1 MSADLRLILFDVD
14 GTLVDSQAHIVASMT
29 RSFEAMDLAPPSREE
44 TLSIV
49 GLSLPVA
56 VAQLAPALSAADQAA
71 VVEGYKQVYMQI
83 RAAQGSVQS
92 SPFYPHARQVLE
104 ELAAVDHYL
113 LGIATGKSRRGLDA
127 LLAGHGLEKM
137 FLTQQVADHHP
148 SKPHPAMIETA
159 LAEMGVAPEQAVMI
173 GDTVFDMEMARA
185 AGVSAIAVEWGYHDT
200 ARLAPLAD
208 HVISDFR
215 ALPQVIAQIWESDK

>member
-29 RSFEAMDLAPPSREE
+29 RAFEALGAEAPSRAE

-56 VAQLAPALSAADQAA
+56 VAQLAPTYSAADQTALVA
-71 VVEGYKQVYMQI
+71 GYKLAYMQI
-83 RAAQGSVQS
+83 RSEQGSAQS
-92 SPFYPHARQVLE
+92 SPFYPHARAVLD

-113 LGIATGKSRRGLDA
+113 LGVATGKSRRGLDA
-127 LLAGHGLEKM
+127 LIAGHGLERM

-148 SKPHPAMIETA
+148 SKPHPAMIEAA
-159 LAEMGVAPEQAVMI
+159 LSEMAVAPTHAVMI
-173 GDTVFDMEMARA
+173 GDTTFDMEMARA
-185 AGVSAIAVEWGYHDT
+185 AGVAAIAVDWGYHDT
-200 ARLAPLAD
+200 EKLTPLAD
-208 HVISDFR
+208 HVVHDFR
-215 ALPQVIAQIWESDK
+215 DLPGVIETIWETKK

>member
-29 RSFEAMDLAPPSREE
+29 RAFQGVGAEAPSRAA

-49 GLSLPVA
+49 GLSLPIA
-56 VAQLAPALSAADQAA
+56 VAELAPDMTAQDQAA
-71 VVEGYKQVYMQI
+71 IVEGYKQAYMQI
-83 RAAQGSVQS
+83 RAEQGSAQS
-92 SPFYPHARQVLE
+92 SPFYPHARMVLDQ
-104 ELAAVDHYL
+104 LAAVDHYL

-127 LLAGHGLEKM
+127 LLAGHGLERM

-148 SKPHPAMIETA
+148 SKPHPAMIEAA
-159 LAEMGVAPEQAVMI
+159 LGEMGLTADNAVMI

-185 AGVSAIAVEWGYHDT
+185 AGARAIAVDWGYHDV

-208 HVISDFR
+208 QVVSDFR
-215 ALPQVIAQIWESDK
+215 DLPAAIHKIWES